1 MNFLPRIFFL
11 GLGPSS
17 MNQIKKVGEYLKPG
31 TLIYSGLIGAAIG
44 TGLAG
49 FALLSRSTHVFFF
62 DEEHYRV
69 QSRQRYLEKQ
79 LLFFKE
85 LQESQRAHAL
95 ASLVQEYDPVDT
107 RLPFQNMEDKYRF

>member
-1 MNFLPRIFFL
+1 M
-11 GLGPSS
+11 
-17 MNQIKKVGEYLKPG
+17 
-31 TLIYSGLIGAAIG
+31 YSALFGAAVG

-49 FALLSRSTHVFFF
+49 AAYLGRAVHVLLF

-79 LLFFKE
+79 FLFFKQ
-85 LQESQRAHAL
+85 LQESQQAHAL

-107 RLPFQNMEDKYRF
+107 RLPFQKMEDKYRF